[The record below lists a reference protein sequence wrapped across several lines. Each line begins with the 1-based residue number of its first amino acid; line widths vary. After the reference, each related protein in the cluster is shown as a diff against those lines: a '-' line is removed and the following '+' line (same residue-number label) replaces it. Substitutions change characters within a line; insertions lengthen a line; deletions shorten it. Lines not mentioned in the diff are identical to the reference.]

1 MDSLYRLKTYLRR
14 HRWLLATGFLAIV
27 LSNAFEVLVP
37 LIIREAVD
45 GLQEDA
51 NMQQFFTYGA
61 MVIGVTALSGL
72 FSFFTRQTII
82 VASRK
87 MEFELR
93 NDFYAHLQ
101 KLSDS
106 FYNNTTT
113 GDLMAHTTN
122 DINQVR
128 NFLGPGIMYSTSTF
142 IGFVIILGIMLSI
155 NWTLTLLALLPLP
168 LISLIVFY
176 IGGIV
181 HKKTIRIQEQFSN
194 ITSRAQENL
203 SGIRVIKAFTREQY
217 EIDQFNDLGKEYYR
231 RNMGLIRVQSFT
243 RPVLYLLVG
252 ISLIIVLWYGG
263 FSVIDGRMTLGDV
276 TAMMIYLG
284 MLIWPM
290 IAFGWVFNIIQRA
303 AASMGR
309 LNKIFDTQPE
319 IVDGPETD
327 YSIKELRGHITFKN
341 VTFTYPGANDP
352 VLMNINLD
360 IPAGKT
366 AGVIGFTGSGKST
379 LVSLIPRLRD
389 ITIGDILIDGCPIK
403 RIPISILR
411 SHIGYVP
418 QETFLFSESIRENI
432 AFGKDGTEKHL
443 VERVSDIAHLSGD
456 VEDFPRKYDTIIGER
471 GITLSGGQK
480 QRASLARALARDPR
494 ILILDDA
501 FSAVDTYTEESIL
514 SRLRDEI
521 RERTT
526 ILISHRISTVKQAD
540 DIIVLDNGA
549 IVERG
554 THEELVERDGI
565 YAGLHQKQ
573 LLEKELEEM

>member
-1 MDSLYRLKTYLRR
+1 MDSLYRLKPYLRR
-14 HRWLLATGFLAIV
+14 HRLLLAAGFVAII
-27 LSNAFEVLVP
+27 LSNAFEVLIP

-45 GLQEDA
+45 KLQEEA
-51 NMQQFFTYGA
+51 TMRQFLEYGA
-61 MVIGVTALSGL
+61 MVVGVTALSGL
-72 FSFFTRQTII
+72 FSYFTRQTII

-101 KLSDS
+101 KLSVS

-128 NFLGPGIMYSTSTF
+128 NFLGPGIMYATSTG

-155 NWTLTLLALLPLP
+155 NPTLTLLALLPLP
-168 LISLIVFY
+168 LISVIVFY

-194 ITSRAQENL
+194 ITSHAQENL
-203 SGIRVIKAFTREQY
+203 SGIRVIKAFTREQF
-217 EIDQFNDLGKEYYR
+217 EVDRFKDLGVEYYR
-231 RNMGLIRVQSFT
+231 RNMSLIRVQSLT
-243 RPVLYLLVG
+243 RPVLYLLIG

-263 FSVIDGRMTLGDV
+263 SSVIDGRMTLGDV

-309 LNKIFDTQPE
+309 LNKIFDVQPE
-319 IVDGPETD
+319 IMDGPDTD
-327 YSIKELRGHITFKN
+327 SSIEDLQGHVTFKG
-341 VTFTYPGANDP
+341 VTFSYPGAP
-352 VLMNINLD
+352 VPALKNIDLD
-360 IPAGKT
+360 IPPGKT
-366 AGVIGFTGSGKST
+366 VGIIGFTGAGKST
-379 LVSLIPRLRD
+379 FVSLIPRLYD
-389 ITIGDILIDGCPIK
+389 ITEGEVRIDGYPIK
-403 RIPISILR
+403 QIPVETLR
-411 SHIGYVP
+411 SSIGYVT
-418 QETFLFSESIRENI
+418 QETFLFSETIRENI
-432 AFGKDGTEKHL
+432 IFGEDRAEEEL
-443 VERVSDIAHLSGD
+443 VERVADIAHLSGD
-456 VEDFPRKYDTIIGER
+456 VADFPKKFDTVIGER

-480 QRASLARALARDPR
+480 QRASLARALARDPK

-521 RERTT
+521 RNRTT
-526 ILISHRISTVKQAD
+526 LLISHRISTVKQAD
-540 DIIVLDNGA
+540 EIIVLDNGK

-554 THEELVERDGI
+554 THDELAGQGGI
-565 YAGLHQKQ
+565 YANLYQKQ

>member
-1 MDSLYRLKTYLRR
+1 LNSLYRLKPYFRR
-14 HRWLLATGFLAIV
+14 HRWLLAAGFIAIL
-27 LSNAFEVLVP
+27 LSNVFEVLVP

-45 GLQEDA
+45 GLQEGATVRD
-51 NMQQFFTYGA
+51 FFGYGA
-61 MVIGVTALSGL
+61 MVIGVTAMSGV
-72 FSFFTRQTII
+72 FSFFTRKTII

-101 KLSDS
+101 TLSIS

-142 IGFVIILGIMLSI
+142 IGFVIILGIMMSI
-155 NWTLTLLALLPLP
+155 NPVLTLLALLPLP
-168 LISLIVFY
+168 LISVIVFY

-181 HKKTIRIQEQFSN
+181 HKKTIRIQEQFSD

-217 EIDQFNDLGKEYYR
+217 EIGQFENLGREYYR
-231 RNMGLIRVQSFT
+231 RNMSLIRVQSLT

-319 IVDGPETD
+319 IKDGDETD
-327 YSIKELRGHITFKN
+327 YSILELRGDIRFKN
-341 VTFTYPGANDP
+341 VTFTYGAETPP
-352 VLMNINLD
+352 VLKNIELD
-360 IPAGKT
+360 VPAGKT
-366 AGVIGFTGSGKST
+366 IGVIGFTGSGKTT
-379 LVSLIPRLRD
+379 LVSLIPRLYD
-389 ITIGDILIDGCPIK
+389 IGEGEILIDGYPIK
-403 RIPISILR
+403 QIPIATLR

-432 AFGKDGTEKHL
+432 SFGRDGAEENL

-456 VEDFPRKYDTIIGER
+456 VEDFPKKFDTVIGER

-480 QRASLARALARDPR
+480 QRASLARALARDPK

-501 FSAVDTYTEESIL
+501 FSAVDTYTEEAIL

-526 ILISHRISTVKQAD
+526 FLISHRISTVKQAD
-540 DIIVLDNGA
+540 EIIVLDNGL

-554 THEELVERDGI
+554 THDELVERGGI

>member
-1 MDSLYRLKTYLRR
+1 MDSLYKLKPYLRR
-14 HRWLLATGFLAIV
+14 HRLLLAAGFIAII
-27 LSNAFEVLVP
+27 LSNAFEVLIP
-37 LIIREAVD
+37 LIIREVVD
-45 GLQEDA
+45 QLQEEA
-51 NMQQFFTYGA
+51 SMRQFLEYGA
-61 MVIGVTALSGL
+61 MVVGVTALSGL
-72 FSFFTRQTII
+72 FSYFTRQTII

-101 KLSDS
+101 KLSVS

-128 NFLGPGIMYSTSTF
+128 NFLGPGIMYATSTG

-155 NWTLTLLALLPLP
+155 NPTLTLLALLPLP
-168 LISLIVFY
+168 LISVIVFY

-203 SGIRVIKAFTREQY
+203 SGIRVIKAFTREQF
-217 EIDQFNDLGKEYYR
+217 EVDRFKDLGVEYYR
-231 RNMGLIRVQSFT
+231 RNMSLIRVQSLT
-243 RPVLYLLVG
+243 RPVLYLLIG

-263 FSVIDGRMTLGDV
+263 SSVIDGRMTLGDV

-309 LNKIFDTQPE
+309 LNKIFDVQPE
-319 IVDGPETD
+319 IMDGPDTD
-327 YSIKELRGHITFKN
+327 SSIGDLQGHVTFKG
-341 VTFTYPGANDP
+341 VTFSYPGAP
-352 VLMNINLD
+352 EPALKNIDLD
-360 IPAGKT
+360 IPPGKT
-366 AGVIGFTGSGKST
+366 VGIIGFTGAGKST
-379 LVSLIPRLRD
+379 FVSLIPRLYD
-389 ITIGDILIDGCPIK
+389 ITDGEVRIDGYPIK
-403 RIPISILR
+403 QIPVETLR
-411 SHIGYVP
+411 SSIGYVT
-418 QETFLFSESIRENI
+418 QETFLFSETIRENI
-432 AFGKDGTEKHL
+432 IFGEHGAEEEL
-443 VERVSDIAHLSGD
+443 VERVADIAHLSGD
-456 VEDFPRKYDTIIGER
+456 VADFPKKFETVIGER

-480 QRASLARALARDPR
+480 QRASLARALARDPK

-521 RERTT
+521 RNRTT
-526 ILISHRISTVKQAD
+526 LLISHRISTVKQAD
-540 DIIVLDNGA
+540 EIIVIDNGK

-554 THEELVERDGI
+554 THDELAGQGGI
-565 YAGLHQKQ
+565 YANLYQKQ